1 MKELAVFVWWSVS
14 TAAWPEVDSLCAQHV
29 AQNDLHR
36 LQAACSGVRYT
47 VEETVE
53 LLQLMGF
60 KATDVIEAHGIT
72 GGDLLE
78 LDEQELRNE
87 LKLPHLQ
94 VQEISHISCRPQLNL
109 ACLAEQKA
117 PC

>member
-1 MKELAVFVWWSVS
+1 MTCTGYKLPV
-14 TAAWPEVDSLCAQHV
+14 
-29 AQNDLHR
+29 
-36 LQAACSGVRYT
+36 GVRYT

-60 KATDVIEAHGIT
+60 RATDVIEAHGIT

-78 LDEQELRNE
+78 LDEQELRKE

-94 VQEISHISCRPQLNL
+94 VQQISHISCRPQLNL
-109 ACLAEQKA
+109 ACLAEQKG